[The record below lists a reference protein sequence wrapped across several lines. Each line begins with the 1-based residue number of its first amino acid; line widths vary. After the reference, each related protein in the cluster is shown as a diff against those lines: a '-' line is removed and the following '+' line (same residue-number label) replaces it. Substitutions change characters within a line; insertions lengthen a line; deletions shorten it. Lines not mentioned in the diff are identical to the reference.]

1 MTGKDGRRFEMASAS
16 QDAVHP
22 SPRHPVTLSP
32 APVWDD
38 AANERERRK
47 ARVRTFASRGVL
59 YVTATMFALFAALP
73 FAWMVLTVFKTN
85 TDLYNPNQNP
95 FLYNEPPTLA
105 NITYLFE
112 NTQYATFVRNTLIV
126 SVLVVII
133 TLVGA
138 VPAAYSLSRLAG
150 RWGVG
155 LGIAIF
161 LVYLVPPTLLF
172 IPLSR
177 VVAELGIRNTWW
189 SMVVVYPS
197 FTIPFC
203 TWLLMGFFKSI
214 PRDIEE
220 QAMIDGYSRLGAI
233 WRTVLPVSIPGLLTV
248 VVFSFALTMHEF
260 VYALAFVTSSDQKT
274 ISIGVTTE
282 LIRGDVFF
290 WQSLMAAA
298 AIVAIPMALL
308 YNIFLDRFISGFTLG
323 AVKG

>member
-1 MTGKDGRRFEMASAS
+1 MTGW
-16 QDAVHP
+16 
-22 SPRHPVTLSP
+22 RHV
-32 APVWDD
+32 AG
-38 AANERERRK
+38 
-47 ARVRTFASRGVL
+47 RGVL
-59 YVTATMFALFAALP
+59 YATALFFALFAALP
-73 FAWMVLTVFKTN
+73 FAWMILTIFKQN
-85 TDLYNPNQNP
+85 SDLYDPNNNP
-95 FLYNEPPTLA
+95 FLYNDPPTLDH
-105 NITYLFE
+105 IMYLFE
-112 NTQYATFVRNTLIV
+112 KTQYLTFVRNTVIV

-133 TLVGA
+133 TLIGA
-138 VPAAYSLSRLAG
+138 VPAAYSLTRLAG
-150 RWGVG
+150 RWGEG
-155 LGIAIF
+155 LGMLIF

-177 VVAELGIRNTWW
+177 VVADLGLRNTWW
-189 SMVVVYPS
+189 AMVLVYPS

-214 PRDIEE
+214 PKDTEE

-248 VVFSFALTMHEF
+248 IVFSFALTMHEF

-298 AIVAIPMALL
+298 ALVAIPVALI
-308 YNIFLDRFISGFTLG
+308 YNVFLDRFIAGFTLG